1 MPFKLI
7 LCPKPELDKTA
18 LALKVVFQ
26 VRVAPVGCT
35 VPAATRLSSGLLEQ
49 GPGGPL
55 KIRADVTRA
64 AAGPVARQATPGLGT
79 VRFGFALVRQQ
90 VCAAGT
96 MKHHLAYSADSKLAA

>member
-7 LCPKPELDKTA
+7 LCPKLDKTA

-55 KIRADVTRA
+55 KIRADVTLPRLVQWPGKPPRA
-64 AAGPVARQATPGLGT
+64 SAQSASDSRLFVNKYARQG
-79 VRFGFALVRQQ
+79 R
-90 VCAAGT
+90 
-96 MKHHLAYSADSKLAA
+96 